1 LSSWK
6 ISFIPYY
13 MISKMKWQAANP
25 SEAIKVLADA
35 RYDGVEWMLHYHFNS
50 PNELKRLVDE
60 TRGNHLQVSNI
71 MCWEDLV
78 TTNENSRTNSVST
91 LKQYL
96 SAAHEMAIPVMNVFT
111 GPMTWIQNFAKIG
124 DDISE
129 EVAWAIVTDAFSEI
143 VDAAEKN
150 DVIVTVEAVFGMLV
164 HDYYTMKE
172 FLGYFDSKH
181 LAVNLDPSH
190 LALYGNDPSFAVR
203 RLGKRIRHVHVK
215 DSFGTPGTLGKD
227 FEFPILGEGMVDWKR
242 FFTCLREVDYDGYL
256 SLEFENDT
264 YLRNVCNG
272 DWTKVAI
279 ESKKRLH
286 GFLDDS

>member
-1 LSSWK
+1 
-6 ISFIPYY
+6 

-286 GFLDDS
+286 DFLDDS